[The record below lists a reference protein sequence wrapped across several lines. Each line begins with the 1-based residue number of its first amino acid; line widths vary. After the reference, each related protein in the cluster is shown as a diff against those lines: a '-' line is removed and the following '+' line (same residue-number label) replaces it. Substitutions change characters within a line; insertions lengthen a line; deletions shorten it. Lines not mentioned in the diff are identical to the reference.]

1 MLMTASAPVSP
12 ELPADATEPVMAE
25 VSDAPKFSRGYRAWL
40 LAMLVLVSALNLA
53 DRQGLAAS
61 SQALKLDLKF
71 TDWQMGL
78 LQGLPFALFY
88 TLMGLPLARLAEHR
102 SRTRII
108 AACLGLF
115 GVMAA
120 LCSTAQSFG
129 RLVLF
134 RIGVGVGDGGF
145 GPPVA
150 SLIGDHYP
158 MARRASAM
166 AIIWLGAPIGVVVGS
181 VLGGYLAEHY
191 GWRTTFTVIGLTGV
205 VVSLLVLVTLREPMR
220 GAFDPAKSSRG
231 PPPPALTAFR
241 FLFAKPAMRQVL
253 IAGALAATAMN
264 GIGQFLNPFLARNFG
279 IGPAEVGR
287 LIGLIAGASMA
298 SGLLI
303 GGFGVDWAGR
313 TDRRWYVWGPALGLV
328 LAAPLFIFG
337 VTRSD
342 LPSTVIILIGAHIAM
357 FVFYSPTL
365 ALAQNMVGA
374 NMRASSAFVVSGL
387 IMGLIGIGVGPT
399 LSGFLSDHFATRV
412 FPAFIGSCPGG
423 RALAGAAPALIDACR
438 SAGATGVRQ
447 ALIVQSLLCVWSAL
461 HYVLAARALRQ
472 DLDTHY
478 SAGA

>member
-1 MLMTASAPVSP
+1 MTGAAPAS
-12 ELPADATEPVMAE
+12 ET
-25 VSDAPKFSRGYRAWL
+25 PKFSRGYRAWL

-71 TDWQMGL
+71 SDSQMGL

-134 RIGVGVGDGGF
+134 RVGVGIGDGGF

-166 AIIWLGAPIGVVVGS
+166 AIIWVGAPLGVVFGS
-181 VLGGYLAEHY
+181 VMGGWLAQHY
-191 GWRTTFTVIGLTGV
+191 GWRMTFIVIGLAGV
-205 VVSLLVLVTLREPMR
+205 AVSLLVLLTLREPAR
-220 GAFDPAKSSRG
+220 GAFDAAGAARG
-231 PPPPALTAFR
+231 PPPPVLAVFR
-241 FLFAKPAMRQVL
+241 FLLAKPAMRQTL
-253 IAGALAATAMN
+253 IAAALAGMAMN
-264 GIGQFLNPFLARNFG
+264 GIGQFLNPFLARNFFL
-279 IGPAEVGR
+279 GPAEVGR
-287 LIGLIAGASMA
+287 LLGLIAGVSMA

-303 GGFGVDWAGR
+303 GGFGVDWVGR
-313 TDRRWYVWGPALGLV
+313 FDKRWYVWGPAAGLL
-328 LAAPLFIFG
+328 LAAPLFIVG
-337 VTRSD
+337 LNRSS
-342 LPSTVIILIGAHIAM
+342 LPSTVVIMIFAHVAM
-357 FVFYSPTL
+357 FLYYSPTL
-365 ALAQNMVGA
+365 AIAQNMVGA

-387 IMGLIGIGVGPT
+387 VLGLVGIGLGPT
-399 LSGFLSDHFATRV
+399 IVGFLSDRFAV
-412 FPAFIGSCPGG
+412 HAYAPYLASCPGG
-423 RALAGAAPALIDACR
+423 RAPAGSLPALADACR
-438 SAGATGVRQ
+438 NAGATGIRQ
-447 ALIVQSLLCVWSAL
+447 ALMVMALLCVWSAL
-461 HYVLAARALRQ
+461 HYMLAARNLRR

-478 SAGA
+478 TAGAA

>member
-1 MLMTASAPVSP
+1 MTAAVPVNP
-12 ELPADATEPVMAE
+12 ELPADASVPGVHE
-25 VSDAPKFSRGYRAWL
+25 VSDAPKFSRSYRAWL

-71 TDWQMGL
+71 TDSQMGL

-115 GVMAA
+115 GVMAT
-120 LCSTAQSFG
+120 LCSTAQSFS
-129 RLVLF
+129 RLLLF
-134 RIGVGVGDGGF
+134 RVGVGIGDGGF

-166 AIIWLGAPIGVVVGS
+166 AIIWLGAPIGVVAGS

-191 GWRTTFTVIGLTGV
+191 GWRTTFTAIGLTGV
-205 VVSLLVLVTLREPMR
+205 AVSLLVLVTLREPMR
-220 GAFDPAKSSRG
+220 GAFDPAKASRG

-313 TDRRWYVWGPALGLV
+313 LDKRWYVWGPAVGLA

-342 LPSTVIILIGAHIAM
+342 LASTVVILIAAHISM

-399 LSGFLSDHFATRV
+399 LSGFLSDRFATKV
-412 FPAFIGSCPGG
+412 FATYLASCPGG
-423 RALAGAAPALIDACR
+423 RAPHGSLPALADACR
-438 SAGATGVRQ
+438 TAGATGVRQ
-447 ALIVQSLLCVWSAL
+447 ALMVLSLLCIWAAV
-461 HYVLAARALRQ
+461 HYVLAARHLRQ

-478 SAGA
+478 SGGA